1 MPLADG
7 DVQGDYRAAGR
18 EFIIEPPF
26 RRISGADGWA
36 EENPVQSHSA
46 SAVECPRKTSKP
58 CKPKMEEPLLLQ
70 LEDFLHQAPLFV
82 AGKGG
87 VGALG
92 LGDKGF
98 PFGLAGQVG
107 KAGHVALEVKVVH
120 GVHDHEHV
128 GAAAEDLHVQDSHL
142 FLALHHFGPYMLV
155 DVAVAADHVR
165 IVQQFKGL
173 AISFHR
179 FFTSFRMTQV
189 MTKTK
194 IEHYFRL
201 IFNSIASGCSAA
213 KADESLTT
221 RAR

>member
-1 MPLADG
+1 MPMDG
-7 DVQGDYRAAGR
+7 QRATQLNRIRHLPSSVR
-18 EFIIEPPF
+18 E
-26 RRISGADGWA
+26 RRVSR
-36 EENPVQSHSA
+36 A
-46 SAVECPRKTSKP
+46 SQKG
-58 CKPKMEEPLLLQ
+58 EPLLLQ
-70 LEDFLHQAPLFV
+70 LKNLLHQAPLFV
-82 AGKGG
+82 AGERG

-128 GAAAEDLHVQDSHL
+128 SAATEDLHVQDSHL

-173 AISFHR
+173 AISFHL
-179 FFTSFRMTQV
+179 TSV
-189 MTKTK
+189 
-194 IEHYFRL
+194 
-201 IFNSIASGCSAA
+201 
-213 KADESLTT
+213 
-221 RAR
+221 